1 MAQHTALWAGLATTL
16 ALTSTIANAIAAES
30 AAPPLTKSV
39 SEILAS
45 SPAGDW
51 RPLDPENTIYM
62 DLPGGRV
69 VIELAPKYAPL
80 HVANIKTL
88 VHEHYFDGTA
98 VIRSQDNFVAQWGD
112 PSDDVEGAVA
122 KPIGSAKAKLAP
134 EFTAPIAADMPF
146 SKLPDGDIY
155 APEVGFSD
163 GFPVARDPKTKQTW
177 LTHCYGAVGVGRGLE
192 LDSGGGTSLY
202 AVNGQPIRQL
212 DRNIAVVGRVV
223 QGMEWLSTLPRGTGP
238 LGFYEDKKQ
247 YVPISSAK
255 LEADVPENERL
266 HLQVLRTDSATFAAL
281 TDQRRHRHDD
291 FYVVPPGH
299 IELCS
304 ALIPVRPVPA
314 K

>member
-1 MAQHTALWAGLATTL
+1 MHRINAGWPILAITLIAAGCATTPE
-16 ALTSTIANAIAAES
+16 TGK
-30 AAPPLTKSV
+30 APITKSV
-39 SEILAS
+39 TEILAA
-45 SPAGDW
+45 SPPGDW
-51 RPLDPENTIYM
+51 RPLDPENTLYM

-69 VIELAPKYAPL
+69 VIELAPKYAPE
-80 HVANIKTL
+80 HAANIRTL
-88 VHEHYFDGTA
+88 VKEHYFDGTA

-112 PSDDVEGAVA
+112 PSDDVEGAVP

-134 EFTAPIAADMPF
+134 EFTLPISADMPF
-146 SKLPDGDIY
+146 TRLPDGDIY

-163 GFPVARDPKTKQTW
+163 GFPVARDPKAGQTW

-238 LGFYEDKKQ
+238 LGFYHDPKQ
-247 YVPISSAK
+247 YVPISSAR
-255 LEADVPENERL
+255 LEADVPESERE

-304 ALIPVRPVPA
+304 VLIPVRPVPE
-314 K
+314 KK

>member
-1 MAQHTALWAGLATTL
+1 MAQHNALWAGLVATFVF
-16 ALTSTIANAIAAES
+16 ANAIAAEKAS
-30 AAPPLTKSV
+30 PPVTKSV
-39 SEILAS
+39 ADILAA
-45 SPAGDW
+45 SPPGDW
-51 RPLDPENTIYM
+51 RELDPDNTIYM

-69 VIELAPKYAPL
+69 VIELASKYAPL

-88 VHEHYFDGTA
+88 VREHYFDGTA

-134 EFTAPIAADMPF
+134 EFTVPIAADMPF
-146 SKLPDGDIY
+146 TRLPDGDIY

-163 GFPVARDPKTKQTW
+163 GFPVARDPKAKQTW
-177 LTHCYGAVGVGRGLE
+177 LTHCYGAVGIGRGLE
-192 LDSGGGTSLY
+192 LDSGSGTSLY

-238 LGFYEDKKQ
+238 LGFYTDPKQ
-247 YVPISSAK
+247 YVPIKSAR
-255 LEADVPENERL
+255 LAADVPEGERE
-266 HLQVLRTDSATFAAL
+266 HLQVLRTDGATFAAL

-304 ALIPVRPVPA
+304 VLLPVRPAPA

>member
-1 MAQHTALWAGLATTL
+1 MGQRKILLAGIVGMLAF
-16 ALTSTIANAIAAES
+16 ANATADES
-30 AAPPLTKSV
+30 VSAPMTKSV
-39 SEILAS
+39 SDILAA
-45 SPAGDW
+45 SPPGDW
-51 RPLDPENTIYM
+51 RELDPDSTVYM

-80 HVANIKTL
+80 HVTNIKTL
-88 VHEHYFDGTA
+88 VREHYFDGTA

-122 KPIGSAKAKLAP
+122 KSIGSAKAKLLP
-134 EFTAPIAADMPF
+134 EFTAPIAADMAF
-146 SKLPDGDIY
+146 TKLPDGDIY

-163 GFPVARDPKTKQTW
+163 GFPVARDLKANQTW

-238 LGFYEDKKQ
+238 LGFYQDPKQ
-247 YVPISSAK
+247 YVPIRSVRLA
-255 LEADVPENERL
+255 ADVPDHERE
-266 HLQVLRTDSATFAAL
+266 HLQVLRTDSSTFAAL

-304 ALIPVRPVPA
+304 VLIPVRPVPA
-314 K
+314 KK